1 MAKMVEDRVVRIK
14 MNIIVCVK
22 QVPDTLG
29 VNINTQTNTLIR
41 EGVDSVIN
49 PFDLHAVEEGLRLKG
64 KYGGMVTVLSM
75 GPHQVVTTLRR
86 ALSLG
91 ADNAVLLSDIGFA
104 GADTLATSYAL
115 ARGVK
120 KIGRFDLI
128 ICGRQAIDGDT
139 AHVGPSLA
147 EKLGIPHIS
156 CVIKIHNV
164 TSRYMVAERM
174 TEEGTEQIKLSLP
187 ALITVCKGINEP
199 RFPTLKWKIRAEK
212 TKIEI
217 WSAQD
222 IGADENKIG
231 LKGSPT
237 RVVKMTTPHHD
248 RQGRFL
254 EGSIQQQVT
263 DLVSKLRQAE
273 VL

>member
-1 MAKMVEDRVVRIK
+1 

-22 QVPDTLG
+22 QVPDTLE
-29 VNINTQTNTLIR
+29 VSVDKETNTLIR
-41 EGVDSVIN
+41 EGIDSVIN
-49 PFDLHAVEEGLRLKG
+49 PFDLYAVEEALRLKEQ
-64 KYGGMVTVLSM
+64 YGAVVTVLSM
-75 GPHQVVTTLRR
+75 GPPQVIDTLRQ

-115 ARGVK
+115 AKAVK
-120 KIGRFDLI
+120 KIGHFDLI
-128 ICGRQAIDGDT
+128 ICGRQAVDGDT

-156 CVIKIHNV
+156 CVIKIDEV
-164 TSRYMVAERM
+164 TDEYMVTGRM
-174 TEEGTEQIKLSLP
+174 TEDGIEKVKLSLP
-187 ALITVCKGINEP
+187 GLITVCKGINEP
-199 RFPTLKWKIRAEK
+199 RPPSLRGKITAVK
-212 TKIEI
+212 GDITV

-222 IGADENKIG
+222 IGADAGKIG

-237 RVVKMTTPHHD
+237 KVVKMTTPRHK
-248 RQGRFL
+248 RRGQFL
-254 EGSIQQQVT
+254 EGSVAEQVT
-263 DLVSKLRQAE
+263 DLVSKLRQRQ

>member
-1 MAKMVEDRVVRIK
+1 

-29 VNINTQTNTLIR
+29 VNINKETNTLIR

-64 KYGGMVTVLSM
+64 QYGGTVAVLSM
-75 GPHQVVTTLRR
+75 GPVQVVSTLRR
-86 ALSLG
+86 TLSLG
-91 ADNAVLLSDIGFA
+91 VDNAFLLSDIGFA

-115 ARGVK
+115 ARGAK

-147 EKLGIPHIS
+147 ERLGIPHIS
-156 CVIKIHNV
+156 CVIKIRKV
-164 TSRYMVAERM
+164 TDEYMVAERM

-187 ALITVCKGINEP
+187 GLITVSKRINEP
-199 RFPTLKWKIRAEK
+199 RFHTLKGKIKAEK
-212 TKIEI
+212 AKIKI

-222 IGADENKIG
+222 ISADENKIG

-237 RVVKMTTPHHD
+237 RVVKMITPHHE
-248 RQGRFL
+248 RQGRIL
-254 EGSIQQQVT
+254 EGSTQQQVT

-273 VL
+273 IL

>member
-1 MAKMVEDRVVRIK
+1 

-29 VNINTQTNTLIR
+29 VNINKETNTLIR

-49 PFDLHAVEEGLRLKG
+49 PFDLHAVEEGLRLKEQF
-64 KYGGMVTVLSM
+64 GGTVTVLSM
-75 GPHQVVTTLRR
+75 GPVQVVDTLRR

-91 ADNAVLLSDIGFA
+91 ADNAFLLSDIGFA

-115 ARGVK
+115 ARGAK
-120 KIGRFDLI
+120 KIGQFDLI
-128 ICGRQAIDGDT
+128 ICGRQAVDGDT

-147 EKLGIPHIS
+147 ERLGIPHIS
-156 CVIKIHNV
+156 CVIKIHKV
-164 TSRYMVAERM
+164 TNKYIVAERM
-174 TEEGTEQIKLSLP
+174 TEEGTEQIKLFLP
-187 ALITVCKGINEP
+187 GLITVSKGINEP
-199 RFPTLKWKIRAEK
+199 RFHTLRGKIKAEK
-212 TKIEI
+212 ARIEI

-222 IGADENKIG
+222 ISADENKIG

-237 RVVKMTTPHHD
+237 RVVKMATPHHE
-248 RQGRFL
+248 RQGRIL
-254 EGSIQQQVT
+254 EGSTKQQVT

-273 VL
+273 IL

>member
-1 MAKMVEDRVVRIK
+1 

-22 QVPDTLG
+22 QVPDTLDVK
-29 VNINTQTNTLIR
+29 VNSETNTLIR

-49 PFDLHAVEEGLRLKG
+49 PFDLYAVEEGLRLKG
-64 KYGGMVTVLSM
+64 QYGGMLTVLSM
-75 GPHQVVTTLRR
+75 GPAQVVDTLREG
-86 ALSLG
+86 LSLG

-115 ARGVK
+115 SRGVK

-147 EKLGIPHIS
+147 ERLGVPHVS
-156 CVIKIHNV
+156 CVCKICE
-164 TSRYMVAERM
+164 VADRDMTVERM
-174 TEEGTEQIKLSLP
+174 TERGIEQIKLSLP
-187 ALITVCKGINEP
+187 ALITVPKGINEP
-199 RFPTLKWKIRAEK
+199 RPPSLRGKIVAERK
-212 TKIEI
+212 DITV

-222 IGADENKIG
+222 IAADANKIG

-237 RVVKMTTPHHD
+237 KVVKMTIPEHH
-248 RQGRFL
+248 R
-254 EGSIQQQVT
+254 EGQILTGSVQEQVT
-263 DLVSKLRQAE
+263 ELASKLRQSE
-273 VL
+273 IL